1 MKQDNRIPD
10 QNNEIVATFLNLLL
24 ADEYVLYTKTRT
36 AHWNMDGENYFELH
50 VFLENQCN
58 VLSDMMDDI
67 AEQIRSLGH
76 FAIGS
81 LKDFISIANMNDDN
95 HNFKNSK
102 QIFDTLLEDHETIIQ
117 VIRHEVQPLSNQII
131 DLVTVEFLIGIMEHH
146 EKMTQM
152 IRSFL
157 SEPDFI
163 QPMTVRNFE
172 ILFADRNN

>member
-1 MKQDNRIPD
+1 MKKNNRTPD
-10 QNNEIVATFLNLLL
+10 QNNEVVVTFLNLLL

-58 VLSDMMDDI
+58 LLSDLMDDI

-76 FAIGS
+76 YAIGS
-81 LKDFISIANMNDDN
+81 LKNFISIATMTDDN

-102 QIFDTLLEDHETIIQ
+102 QIFDTLLNDHETIIQ
-117 VIRHEVQPLSNQII
+117 IICHEIHPLSHQII
-131 DLVTVEFLIGIMEHH
+131 DPGTVTFITGIMEQH
-146 EKMTQM
+146 EKMLRL

-157 SEPDFI
+157 SEPNFI
-163 QPMTVRNFE
+163 QPMPNRSYKT
-172 ILFADRNN
+172 LFADRNN